1 MSVLISLVLVL
12 VIQLSPV
19 YHVNG
24 VEFTLPRYPLD
35 SLVEWKPLVVDQ
47 GGRELPG
54 EMGKAV
60 DIPEDKKEEAD
71 KTYSVN
77 QLNLVASNM
86 ISLNRSLADARHV
99 DCLEDQYPV
108 LLPPTSVIIIFHNEA
123 WSTLLRSVHSVI
135 SRSPPGLV
143 TEVILVDDASESE
156 HSHLGRE
163 LEEYVAVLPVMVKVV
178 RSKVRIGLI
187 KARLLGADHASA
199 PILTFLD
206 SHVECNH
213 GTAGCSHC
221 WPRR

>member
-1 MSVLISLVLVL
+1 MQVSVLVSLVL
-12 VIQLSPV
+12 VIQLSV
-19 YHVNG
+19 YHVHG
-24 VEFTLPRYPLD
+24 AKVTLPRYPLD

-135 SRSPPGLV
+135 SSTNNAMKHQLM
-143 TEVILVDDASESE
+143 I
-156 HSHLGRE
+156 
-163 LEEYVAVLPVMVKVV
+163 
-178 RSKVRIGLI
+178 
-187 KARLLGADHASA
+187 
-199 PILTFLD
+199 
-206 SHVECNH
+206 
-213 GTAGCSHC
+213 
-221 WPRR
+221 